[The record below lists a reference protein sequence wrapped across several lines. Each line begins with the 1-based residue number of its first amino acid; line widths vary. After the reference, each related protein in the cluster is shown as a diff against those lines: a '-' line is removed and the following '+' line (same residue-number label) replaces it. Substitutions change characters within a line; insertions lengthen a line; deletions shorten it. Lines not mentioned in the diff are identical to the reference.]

1 MAYYHAVNT
10 GKGFI
15 THTDNESAHVAG
27 YPGDV
32 WVTEN
37 TTWATRVSAT
47 SKTQEEATKIML
59 NVHQNGMGTCGVYT
73 YEIAETKVAQVMDAA
88 KRDQHPLQCR
98 LEKA

>member
-1 MAYYHAVNT
+1 MAYYTIANT

-37 TTWATRVSAT
+37 STWATRVGAT
-47 SKTQEEATKIML
+47 SKTKSEAQAL
-59 NVHQNGMGTCGVYT
+59 V
-73 YEIAETKVAQVMDAA
+73 DAA
-88 KRDQHPLQCR
+88 ISGSYYEEGPNSGSAVEITLP
-98 LEKA
+98 

>member
-1 MAYYHAVNT
+1 MAYYTATNT

-37 TTWATRVSAT
+37 STWATRVSAT
-47 SKTQEEATKIML
+47 SKTKAEAQL
-59 NVHQNGMGTCGVYT
+59 LV
-73 YEIAETKVAQVMDAA
+73 DAA
-88 KRDQHPLQCR
+88 VSGSYYMEGALSGSAVSGTIILP
-98 LEKA
+98 